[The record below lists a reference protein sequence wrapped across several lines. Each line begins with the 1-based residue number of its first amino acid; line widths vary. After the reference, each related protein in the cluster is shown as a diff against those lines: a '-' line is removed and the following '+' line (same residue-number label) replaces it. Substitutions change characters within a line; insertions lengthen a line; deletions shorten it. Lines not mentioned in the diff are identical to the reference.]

1 MGESAKSL
9 APCFATFL
17 VHRNSSTV
25 SRILDQLLFGLVDHL
40 YELADAE
47 LASSPFRR
55 FAVWPF
61 RSWCSSVPCNVWK
74 TQANHLPDLIL
85 DFIRVTRAIDQ
96 DNAI

>member
-40 YELADAE
+40 YELADARIGF
-47 LASSPFRR
+47 LAVS
-55 FAVWPF
+55 PF
-61 RSWCSSVPCNVWK
+61 RSWCSTAPCNVWK
-74 TQANHLPDLIL
+74 TRANHLPDLIL
-85 DFIRVTRAIDQ
+85 DFIHVTRAIDQ